1 MTSRVAAGLRGWCGG
16 LRPEKGTIG
25 KEALAGVPGAIGS
38 VPDGMAAA
46 VLAGVNPVFGL
57 YASFAGP
64 IAGGLTASTRLMV
77 ITTTSAAALAA
88 GSALAGVD
96 PAQRPAALFLLT
108 LLAGVL
114 MLAAGIL
121 RLGRYTRFV
130 SHSVMIGFLTGVAVN
145 IVAGQIPDL
154 TGVDAEGRFAVGR
167 ALDVILHPTTI
178 DVASLL
184 VGLAAIAILVVV
196 GRTPWGNFG
205 AIVALVIPTAA
216 VTVLGATE
224 RGHGGGRGGDPE
236 RRPAPSAPRTA
247 GHLLRCLAG
256 ALAVAAIVLVQGTG
270 VAESAPNR
278 DGSRSN
284 ANRDFMAQG
293 AGNIASGLFR
303 GMPVGGSVGQT
314 ALNIAAGARSHW
326 AAIFSGIWML
336 IILIAFGWL
345 VGRVAMPTLAAV
357 LIVAAIGSLRVGAVE
372 TVWRT
377 GGSSLIAMATT
388 FLATLF
394 LPVAAAVGLGV
405 ALSLLLQLNADAMD
419 LRVVELRR
427 LPDGGVEERP
437 APTALPGRAV
447 TVLDV
452 YGSLLY
458 AGARTLE
465 ARLPNPGDADV
476 AVVVLRLRGRTQ
488 LGATAL
494 TVLRN
499 YAERLSAR
507 GGRLY
512 LTGLDPAVLETFQRA
527 GHLVEGGPLVMV
539 PASARLGASTEAA
552 VDEAQAWI
560 AAHDRDERAGENDH
574 GAPTDER

>member
-1 MTSRVAAGLRGWCGG
+1 
-16 LRPEKGTIG
+16 
-25 KEALAGVPGAIGS
+25 
-38 VPDGMAAA
+38 MAAA

-96 PAQRPAALFLLT
+96 PADRPAALFLLT
-108 LLAGVL
+108 LVAGIL
-114 MLAAGIL
+114 MVAAGIM

-178 DVASLL
+178 DIASLL
-184 VGLAAIAILVVV
+184 VGLAAIAILVIV
-196 GRTPWGNFG
+196 GRTPWRTFG
-205 AIVALVIPTAA
+205 AIVALAIPTAA
-216 VTVLGATE
+216 VAVLGATGVATVSDVGE
-224 RGHGGGRGGDPE
+224 IPSGLPLPQLPE
-236 RRPAPSAPRTA
+236 
-247 GHLLRCLAG
+247 LRAFSFEVLAG

-278 DGSRSN
+278 DGSRSD

-293 AGNIASGLFR
+293 AGNVASGLFR

-314 ALNIAAGARSHW
+314 ALNIAAGARSRW
-326 AAIFSGIWML
+326 AAIFSGAWML
-336 IILIAFGWL
+336 VILIAFGWL

-427 LPDGGVEERP
+427 LPDGGVEERR
-437 APTALPGRAV
+437 APLALPGRAV

-465 ARLPNPGDADV
+465 ARLPNAGSADV

-494 TVLRN
+494 TVLRT
-499 YAERLSAR
+499 YADRLGAR

-512 LTGLDPAVLETFQRA
+512 LTGLNPAVLDTFQRA
-527 GHLVEGGPLVMV
+527 GHLPDGGPLVMV

-560 AAHDRDERAGENDH
+560 AARDHDENAGGNDPGTPPDER
-574 GAPTDER
+574 

>member
-1 MTSRVAAGLRGWCGG
+1 
-16 LRPEKGTIG
+16 
-25 KEALAGVPGAIGS
+25 VPI
-38 VPDGMAAA
+38 PQ
-46 VLAGVNPVFGL
+46 L
-57 YASFAGP
+57 
-64 IAGGLTASTRLMV
+64 
-77 ITTTSAAALAA
+77 
-88 GSALAGVD
+88 
-96 PAQRPAALFLLT
+96 
-108 LLAGVL
+108 
-114 MLAAGIL
+114 
-121 RLGRYTRFV
+121 
-130 SHSVMIGFLTGVAVN
+130 
-145 IVAGQIPDL
+145 PDL
-154 TGVDAEGRFAVGR
+154 RAVSFE
-167 ALDVILHPTTI
+167 V
-178 DVASLL
+178 
-184 VGLAAIAILVVV
+184 
-196 GRTPWGNFG
+196 F
-205 AIVALVIPTAA
+205 
-216 VTVLGATE
+216 
-224 RGHGGGRGGDPE
+224 
-236 RRPAPSAPRTA
+236 
-247 GHLLRCLAG
+247 AG

-278 DGSRSN
+278 DGSRSD

-293 AGNIASGLFR
+293 TGNIASGFFR

-314 ALNIAAGARSHW
+314 ALNVAAGARSQW

-427 LPDGGVEERP
+427 LPDGGVGEHPGP
-437 APTALPGRAV
+437 ASLPSHAV

-465 ARLPNPGDADV
+465 ARLPSPSDADV

-494 TVLRN
+494 TVLRS
-499 YAERLSAR
+499 YAARLGAR

-512 LTGLDPAVLETFQRA
+512 LSGLDAAVIETFKRA
-527 GHLVEGGPLVMV
+527 GHLVEGGPLIMV
-539 PASARLGASTEAA
+539 PASSRLGASTEAA
-552 VDEAQAWI
+552 FDEAQAWI
-560 AAHDRDERAGENDH
+560 SGRDGSGSAAADHHRSSADER
-574 GAPTDER
+574 